1 MEQVNSPVDIRAIND
16 KIERE
21 SAFIDVLRAEMN
33 KVIVGQKYMIDRLLI
48 GMLGDGHILLEGV
61 PGLAKT
67 LAINTLSKAVDGSFS
82 RIQFTPDLLP
92 ADVIG
97 TMIYNMKSND
107 FSIKKGPIFANFV
120 LADEINRAPAKV
132 QSALLEAM
140 QEHQVTIGDTTFKL
154 DEPFLVMATQNPI
167 EQEGTYTLPEAQMDR
182 FMLKVVIDYPN
193 IEDEQ
198 QIMRANLN
206 KSWEKVSPVVSVD
219 TIIKARKAVQEVYMD
234 EKIEKYILDIIFAT
248 RYPEKYNLADL
259 KDLINYGASPRGSIN
274 LATAAKC
281 YAFIKRRG
289 YVIPEDVRAVAHD
302 VLRHRVGVTY
312 EAEAENITSIE
323 IIDKIVNEIEVP

>member
-1 MEQVNSPVDIRAIND
+1 MEQRTSVDISQINE

-21 SAFIDVLRAEMN
+21 SVFIDALTNEMN
-33 KVIVGQKYMIDRLLI
+33 KVIVGQKHMVNALLIRLL
-48 GMLGDGHILLEGV
+48 GKGHILLEGV

-67 LAINTLSKAVDGSFS
+67 LSINTLAKSVHGSFS

-97 TMIYNMKSND
+97 TMTYNIKQNE

-140 QEHQVTIGDTTFKL
+140 QERQVTIGDSTFKL
-154 DEPFLVMATQNPI
+154 DAPFMVMATQNPV
-167 EQEGTYTLPEAQMDR
+167 EQEGTYPLPEAQVDR
-182 FMLKVVIDYPN
+182 FMLKTVIDYPKLD
-193 IEDEQ
+193 EEQ
-198 QIMRANLN
+198 QIMRDNLSN
-206 KSWEKVSPVVSVD
+206 SYAVVNQTVSLEQ
-219 TIIKARKAVQEVYMD
+219 ILKAQEAVREVYMD

-248 RYPEKYNLADL
+248 RYPEKYDLAEL
-259 KDLINYGASPRGSIN
+259 KPLISFGASPRGSIN
-274 LATAAKC
+274 LAMAAKC

-289 YVIPEDVRAVAHD
+289 YVIPEDVRAVVFD
-302 VLRHRVGVTY
+302 VLRHRIGITY
-312 EAEAENITSIE
+312 EAEAENITSVEMIH
-323 IIDKIVNEIEVP
+323 KIVNTIEVP